1 MHFLYCDTDSSAA
14 YTSIFIRGPTK
25 SDFRYRYI
33 ATKIPYR
40 PGIPSTILYYRS
52 RKYARINIDVYAA
65 ELSVSQYKKCMK
77 AGLGFYRV
85 ERYFYPTFYPTMGR
99 NMGKNGRNTFLPG
112 RNGRNMVETS
122 STYLKSYQL

>member
-1 MHFLYCDTDSSAA
+1 MLGYRKANDLAMAVRCQTLPATK
-14 YTSIFIRGPTK
+14 YWLISIGIAVISFIISIRGPTK

-40 PGIPSTILYYRS
+40 PGMPSTILYYRS

-77 AGLGFYRV
+77 ELA
-85 ERYFYPTFYPTMGR
+85 T
-99 NMGKNGRNTFLPG
+99 K
-112 RNGRNMVETS
+112 
-122 STYLKSYQL
+122 

>member
-1 MHFLYCDTDSSAA
+1 MLSIGQLVKGDPPWIIRVVSSTRSLCNGRNVPWKVNTPLCSDRPPCFLLGSEFSNCCPRT
-14 YTSIFIRGPTK
+14 RGPTK

-33 ATKIPYR
+33 ATKILYR

-77 AGLGFYRV
+77 ELA
-85 ERYFYPTFYPTMGR
+85 T
-99 NMGKNGRNTFLPG
+99 K
-112 RNGRNMVETS
+112 
-122 STYLKSYQL
+122 

>member
-1 MHFLYCDTDSSAA
+1 MHCRALSLLYCDTDSSAA

-52 RKYARINIDVYAA
+52 RKYARINIDVYVA

-77 AGLGFYRV
+77 ELAINPYYMYECNYV
-85 ERYFYPTFYPTMGR
+85 
-99 NMGKNGRNTFLPG
+99 
-112 RNGRNMVETS
+112 
-122 STYLKSYQL
+122 

>member
-1 MHFLYCDTDSSAA
+1 MELQ
-14 YTSIFIRGPTK
+14 IRGPTK

-52 RKYARINIDVYAA
+52 RKYAGINIDVYAA

-77 AGLGFYRV
+77 ELASDNARQCMGLD
-85 ERYFYPTFYPTMGR
+85 
-99 NMGKNGRNTFLPG
+99 
-112 RNGRNMVETS
+112 
-122 STYLKSYQL
+122 